1 MSIRLEKKE
10 GVKLLGKEDSDAI
23 YKLFMDML
31 TRAYEK
37 GIWDKDISVN
47 QLLME
52 IENDLRKIMAN

>member
-1 MSIRLEKKE
+1 M
-10 GVKLLGKEDSDAI
+10 LGKEDSDAI